1 MCVTLCWIRFGF
13 NALALTVSPN
23 VTELA
28 PTGPALGN
36 NPLYYGCSAHVIR
49 LQRNI
54 QQHLKAL
61 PIINPQMT
69 VISDPFWYNLD
80 ENVLLMNCA
89 ICLSIVFLSI
99 RVFSFSAQCVCV
111 KIISIC
117 V

>member
-1 MCVTLCWIRFGF
+1 MCVTLCWIGFGF

-54 QQHLKAL
+54 QQHLKAFTHQ
-61 PIINPQMT
+61 IIIPQIT
-69 VISDPFWYNLD
+69 IFQIS
-80 ENVLLMNCA
+80 
-89 ICLSIVFLSI
+89 FL
-99 RVFSFSAQCVCV
+99 V
-111 KIISIC
+111 
-117 V
+117 

>member
-1 MCVTLCWIRFGF
+1 MCVTLCWIGFGF

-54 QQHLKAL
+54 QQHLTAPEGL
-61 PIINPQMT
+61 THQIINPQIT
-69 VISDPFWYNLD
+69 FISDPFWYNPD
-80 ENVLLMNCA
+80 
-89 ICLSIVFLSI
+89 
-99 RVFSFSAQCVCV
+99 
-111 KIISIC
+111 
-117 V
+117 

>member
-1 MCVTLCWIRFGF
+1 MCVTLCWIGFGF

-54 QQHLKAL
+54 PQHLKAL
-61 PIINPQMT
+61 PIK
-69 VISDPFWYNLD
+69 S
-80 ENVLLMNCA
+80 
-89 ICLSIVFLSI
+89 
-99 RVFSFSAQCVCV
+99 
-111 KIISIC
+111 
-117 V
+117 